1 MINDD
6 FDGDIDISVE
16 DVYHGFDD
24 GVDDENIKIH
34 GWELRRGQWWR
45 WMLTMMSVDEHNL
58 TMMSG
63 ALKKSQ

>member
-34 GWELRRGQWWR
+34 G
-45 WMLTMMSVDEHNL
+45 
-58 TMMSG
+58 
-63 ALKKSQ
+63 